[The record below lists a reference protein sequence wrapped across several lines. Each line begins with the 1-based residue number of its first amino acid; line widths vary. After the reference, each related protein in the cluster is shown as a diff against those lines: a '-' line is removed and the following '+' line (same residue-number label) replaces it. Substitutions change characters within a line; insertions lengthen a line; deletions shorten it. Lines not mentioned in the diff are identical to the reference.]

1 MTNYLIRWHDI
12 RKADYVGI
20 FVTDNR
26 GALVVSSIP
35 QVEYYYGKT
44 SWWQA
49 VMKAEQGK
57 VFVSDIFFDPSFGTH
72 VVNVSAPILDDEQ
85 HVAIGAVTVL
95 LRRDTLFHSV
105 SEVTVGQTGHAMLFN
120 SDGVPLICPVLS
132 PEEHAVTPEL
142 VERHQCEPCRLE
154 YRGERFAWRTELDRR
169 ICAGSFRRSSDIGQ
183 FGR

>member
-12 RKADYVGI
+12 RKDDYVGI

-49 VMKAEQGK
+49 GHEGRNRG
-57 VFVSDIFFDPSFGTH
+57 VFVSDIFFDPAFGTH
-72 VVNVSAPILDDEQ
+72 VLNVSVPILDDEQ

-120 SDGVPLICPVLS
+120 SDGAPLICPVLS
-132 PEEHAVTPEL
+132 PEEHTVTPEL

-154 YRGERFAWRTELDRR
+154 YGGERFARRTELDRR
-169 ICAGSFRRSSDIGQ
+169 ICAGSFGRSSYTG
-183 FGR
+183 